1 MSTMQTRGQNR
12 FERRKQ
18 DTRRRLKQATIELI
32 LEKGYDAVTVQD
44 ITDRADLGRGTF
56 YVHYT
61 DKEDI
66 VWSILYAGFASFE
79 QGMDEQYGGVL
90 GKQREYLT
98 WKLIFEYAAQNR
110 DLYRV
115 MLGGKGSALLTERV
129 QKHLA
134 GVIETQIRMRGFFAG
149 LRLPAEYIAQFVT
162 GALMR
167 LAIWWLE
174 TPNGYTPEHMAGMF
188 HEMVYHEAP

>member
-1 MSTMQTRGQNR
+1 MIDTRTKNR

-18 DTRRRLKQATIELI
+18 ETRRKLKNAAIELI
-32 LEKGYDAVTVQD
+32 LEKGYDAVSVQD

-56 YVHYT
+56 YVHYA

-66 VWSILYAGFASFE
+66 VWKVLYEGFAHFDQE
-79 QGMDEQYGGVL
+79 MMNNRANLTPLEC
-90 GKQREYLT
+90 EYRT
-98 WKLIFEYAAQNR
+98 WLLIFEYAAQNR

-115 MLGGKGSALLTERV
+115 MLGGKGSALLTQRV
-129 QKHLA
+129 QSYLA
-134 GVIETQIRMRGFFAG
+134 AGIEQQIKTQRFFEQIAK
-149 LRLPAEYIAQFVT
+149 PPEYVAQFVT

-174 TPNGYTPEHMAGMF
+174 TPNDYTPEQMATMF
-188 HEMVYHEAP
+188 YEMIYRHPPE